1 MFNNDLESGKNAER
15 NYWHFIGQVSRNCI
29 LTPLRIDKE
38 HIEGKDIQAIRL
50 TENGIQIS
58 STEIKAMLNNHYII
72 RDNDNLEPSG
82 TIEFELWSNA
92 WDDNG
97 HLKNRRLWTLG
108 WLIGMLHPE
117 EYNEYLSQETSI
129 VTAQAPDELAFMLC
143 KDGEGKKP
151 YACIQFDDFTKLKER
166 LYQIAP
172 FDLDHLISPLHRYDY
187 WANKKLNVPF
197 NTWYVALDKLIDLA
211 NITLFEDVPIE
222 VDATRKCPVEIQQ
235 ARKDFLT
242 QNANYKMNRRTEYER
257 AQRAARS
264 FNKDRGLHD
273 NAPLPNMT
281 AFDPDKLPAWIK
293 QYDISPQKR
302 NNT

>member
-1 MFNNDLESGKNAER
+1 MFSKDVVSGSNAER
-15 NYWHFIGQVSRNCI
+15 NYWRFIGQVSRNCI
-29 LTPLRIDKE
+29 LTPLRIED
-38 HIEGKDIQAIRL
+38 HIEGKDVQAIRL
-50 TENGIQIS
+50 TEKGIQIS
-58 STEIKAMLNNHYII
+58 STEIKAILNNHYII
-72 RDNDNLEPSG
+72 RDNNNLEPSG

-143 KDGEGKKP
+143 ADDEGKQP
-151 YACIQFDDFTKLKER
+151 YACIQFDDFTKLKDR

-211 NITLFEDVPIE
+211 NITLFEDVPI
-222 VDATRKCPVEIQQ
+222 VIDATRKCPVDIQQ

-242 QNANYKMNRRTEYER
+242 QNANYKINRRTEYER
-257 AQRAARS
+257 AQQAARS
-264 FNKDRGLHD
+264 FNKDRDLPD
-273 NAPLPNMT
+273 NAQLPNMT
-281 AFDPDKLPAWIK
+281 AFDPDKLPSWIK
-293 QYDISPQKR
+293 QIKIK
-302 NNT
+302 